1 MDGNSSD
8 TGTIYYDDGSISVIG
23 HVLTVGAPY
32 NQTYNLRSIVGTS
45 FGKDES
51 SQGIKTL
58 WILLSFF
65 GLLFGCASIQSGSNI
80 FGLTIFAGSAAIIY
94 KTWRSFGRPYVE
106 IKCGGL
112 NNQMLYM
119 KRIDQAE
126 GLAAAINMAIQDMH
140 APPESGQFVAPA
152 PIFPRPV
159 FSRN

>member
-1 MDGNSSD
+1 VDGNPSD
-8 TGTIYYDDGSISVIG
+8 TGTIYYDDGTISVIG
-23 HVLTVGAPY
+23 PVLSVGAPY

-51 SQGIKTL
+51 DQGIKSL
-58 WILLSFF
+58 WLFLSFF
-65 GLLFGCASIQSGSNI
+65 GLLFGFASMQSGSPI
-80 FGLTIFAGSAAIIY
+80 LGLTVLAGSGAIMY
-94 KTWRSFGRPYVE
+94 KTWRSFRRPYVE

-126 GLAAAINMAIQDMH
+126 GLASAINMAIQDMH
-140 APPESGQFVAPA
+140 APPESGQFVAPT
-152 PIFPRPV
+152 PIFPSPV